1 MIRCSCLKKKDT
13 DAIFKIAIREFKEAG
28 KYNSIKHV
36 VQGKENFFL
45 RMTEVSGNKYLFGE
59 YVDVFWQYFSSLSID
74 NIVSS
79 YITIKIFDSEEFRNI
94 VANRL
99 LELKRYDNYC
109 KARIEVNNRANSVIN
124 DESGYALYKDYFE
137 ERVGHLERKQIIE
150 LYDILKKHKFMT
162 HLGDIEKYLKNHYND
177 EKMCFL

>member
-1 MIRCSCLKKKDT
+1 MIRCSYLTRENT
-13 DAIFKIAIREFKEAG
+13 DAIFKIVIREFKEAG
-28 KYNSIKHV
+28 KYNSIRHV
-36 VQGKENFFL
+36 VQGKENFFR

-74 NIVSS
+74 NIVAS

-99 LELKRYDNYC
+99 LELKRYDNHC

-137 ERVGHLERKQIIE
+137 ERIGHLERKQIIE
-150 LYDILKKHKFMT
+150 LYDIIKKHKFTM
-162 HLGDIEKYLKNHYND
+162 HLGDIENYLKNHY
-177 EKMCFL
+177 EL

>member
-1 MIRCSCLKKKDT
+1 MIRCNCLKKENT
-13 DAIFKIAIREFKEAG
+13 DAIFKIVIREFKEAG
-28 KYNSIKHV
+28 KYNSIRHV
-36 VQGKENFFL
+36 VQGKENFFR

-74 NIVSS
+74 NIVAS

-99 LELKRYDNYC
+99 LELKRYDNHFQ
-109 KARIEVNNRANSVIN
+109 ARNEISNRANSVIN

-150 LYDILKKHKFMT
+150 LYNILKKHNFTM
-162 HLGDIEKYLKNHYND
+162 HLGDIEKYLKNHY
-177 EKMCFL
+177 EL